1 MKIITEA
8 MRFRKRLCE
17 FALKNGVTK
26 AARRYHTNRQFIY
39 RQLEK
44 YDGTLRSLALKSR
57 KPHSHPN
64 SHTFEELEL
73 IKKMKSRYGIDG
85 LAEVYVQLK
94 KRGYT
99 ISYGSM
105 IKQISKLPKEK
116 VKLRKGYTKHK
127 EIRGEYPGDKVQIDI
142 KYVPRECLIFDTM
155 DKKYYQITAIDE
167 FSRKRILDIVD
178 EKSVTNTSKFM
189 KTLEEQMGLK
199 INTIQTDNGPEFV
212 NNQLETNLPTL
223 FELTLEE
230 LGMNH
235 RRTRPYS
242 PWQNGKVERSHKIDG
257 ERFYSRNEFT
267 SVEDLKKKLK
277 RYNARYNNIAK
288 KVLGFKSPNQ
298 IVEEYKLNFLNA

>member
-1 MKIITEA
+1 MKIITEE

-39 RQLEK
+39 RQLKK

-64 SHTFEELEL
+64 AHTTEELVL

-99 ISYGSM
+99 RSYGSM
-105 IKQISKLPKEK
+105 LKQISKLPKEK
-116 VKLRKGYTKHK
+116 VKLRKGYTKHE
-127 EIRGEYPGDKVQIDI
+127 EIRGEYPGDKVQVDI
-142 KYVPRECLIFDTM
+142 KYVPKECLIFDTM

-167 FSRKRILDIVD
+167 FSRKRILEIVD
-178 EKSVTNTSKFM
+178 EKSVTNTSRFM
-189 KTLEEQMGLK
+189 RTLEEKMGLK

-212 NNQLETNLPTL
+212 NNQLETDLSTL

-230 LGMNH
+230 LGMRH

-277 RYNARYNNIAK
+277 RYNARYNNISK